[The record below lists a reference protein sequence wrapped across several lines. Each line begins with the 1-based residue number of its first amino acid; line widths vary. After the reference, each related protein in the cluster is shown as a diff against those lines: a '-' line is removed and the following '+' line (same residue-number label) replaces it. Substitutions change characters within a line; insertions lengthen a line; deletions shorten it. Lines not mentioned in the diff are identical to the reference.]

1 MQTNVCGTV
10 RINRKEMPQ
19 ELKLLQLEKG
29 EAVVFSTADMA
40 AIKWKDKKDVVLLI
54 TMHNLEFAETEKT
67 NRYTG
72 QKIVKPSVVIDYN
85 KNMGGVDVGDR
96 SNVKQIS
103 HYHQRNP
110 DTFVDLDST
119 ALPEGAATRRSRP
132 LPLKVT

>member
-85 KNMGGVDVGDR
+85 KNMGGVDVGDQMLSKFHTITR
-96 SNVKQIS
+96 GTRTLLLTWTPPHCPKEQ
-103 HYHQRNP
+103 P
-110 DTFVDLDST
+110 
-119 ALPEGAATRRSRP
+119 PEGVGPS
-132 LPLKVT
+132 L